1 VPLDRIQAAQLK
13 QFGSNVKRERVARRM
28 SQEKL
33 AEAVELHPRTVQKIE
48 AGETNILI
56 TTMLRI
62 QKALKC
68 SWEALLGKGK

>member
-13 QFGSNVKRERVARRM
+13 QFGANVKRERVARGM

-48 AGETNILI
+48 VGETNILL
-56 TTMLRI
+56 TTVVRFR
-62 QKALKC
+62 KALKS
-68 SWEALLGKGK
+68 SWDNLMPG